1 MAAMTATAGLE
12 ALVSDVTACYV
23 CDSMAHC
30 HTLGSTNGPARAR
43 VLFVGEAPGRYGAG
57 RSGVPFHGD
66 EAGRRF
72 EALLAVAGLTR
83 DEVFV
88 TNAVLCNPLDASGR
102 NRRPK
107 ASEVANCGAF
117 LRRQIEA
124 VDPDVVVALGVVAL
138 EALGRI
144 EAHGLTLREG
154 CGQPVAWLGR
164 QMVAL
169 YHPGRRALV
178 HRDEASQR
186 GDWRRLGELVQATA
200 SMAARRSNSRPMPF
214 SGEAGVRQ
222 AAK

>member
-1 MAAMTATAGLE
+1 
-12 ALVSDVTACYV
+12 
-23 CDSMAHC
+23 MAHC
-30 HTLGSTNGPARAR
+30 HTLGESNGPPRAR
-43 VLFVGEAPGRYGAG
+43 VIFVGEAPGRYGAG

-66 EAGRRF
+66 ESGRRF
-72 EALLAVAGLTR
+72 ESLLAAAGLCR

-107 ASEVANCGAF
+107 ASEVARCASF
-117 LRRQIEA
+117 LVREIEA
-124 VDPDVVVALGVVAL
+124 VDPGVVVALGGVAL

-144 EAHGLTLREG
+144 EPHGLTLRED
-154 CGQPVAWLGR
+154 CGRDIAWMGRRLVA
-164 QMVAL
+164 V

-186 GDWRRLGELVQATA
+186 EDWRRLGALLQATA
-200 SMAARRSNSRPMPF
+200 SIAGRSSKSMPMPF